1 MMKNPAGSMAAER
14 RDATGPVSADTAEGI
29 GEEFR
34 DLSVWRYR
42 GVTLAL
48 CDAMVVVASF
58 LIAYYLRFHLQFLA
72 IKYAAAQ
79 EVGSYLKGAAVL
91 AAVWVS
97 LIWRDGGY
105 ESGLRGI
112 ASPIIRIRSV
122 LIAGVK
128 ALAVLMVIS
137 YMYRGLLLS
146 RQVYLM
152 TGVFAFGGMILLR
165 LLFRELDRDLAA
177 QGLAIQRVVVAGL
190 DEQSADFGRRLAR
203 AGGTVQLMGFVTPN
217 HRAENSGGQE
227 SFAGRPVFG
236 SLAEISD
243 IYAEHP
249 FDKLVLSSA
258 SVGAVGDAQ
267 ESGRLINI
275 VNFCEAND
283 ISLYTLPNVFNVAVS
298 QSEVGTFSG
307 VPVVRLRD
315 ASLHKG
321 YAVAKR
327 ITDVAIAITALAVGL
342 PLWLL
347 IALLIRM
354 TSKGP
359 VIFTQVRAG
368 LHGRPF
374 TMYKFRSMVA
384 DASKRLN
391 ELVDI
396 GKLKVPGFKL
406 KGDPR
411 VTPLGHILRR
421 TGLDEIPQ
429 LINVL
434 KGQMSIVGPRP
445 EMPELVE
452 RYNPWQRRRLKAK
465 PGITGYQQVM
475 ARGKPLAAAIEYDL
489 IYLKHQSL
497 LLDLYIMLR
506 TVWVILRG
514 SGVSH

>member
-1 MMKNPAGSMAAER
+1 MMKDPAGFMAETR
-14 RDATGPVSADTAEGI
+14 EKTGPASVDTAEEV

-42 GVTLAL
+42 GPALAVG
-48 CDAMVVVASF
+48 DAVVVVSSF
-58 LIAYYLRFHLQFLA
+58 LIAYYLRFHMQFLA
-72 IKYAAAQ
+72 IKYVAAQ
-79 EVGSYLKGAAVL
+79 EVGSYLKGAAIL
-91 AAVWVS
+91 AAVWVY
-97 LIWRDGGY
+97 LVWRDGGY

-112 ASPIIRIRSV
+112 ASPIIRIRSM

-165 LLFRELDRDLAA
+165 MLFRELDRDLAS
-177 QGLAIQRVVVAGL
+177 QLLAIQRVVVAGL
-190 DEQSADFGRRLAR
+190 DEQSEDFGRRLAR

-217 HRAENSGGQE
+217 RRGENCGAHE
-227 SFAGRPVFG
+227 SFAGRVVLG
-236 SLAEISD
+236 ALAEISD
-243 IYAEHP
+243 IYAKHP

-258 SVGAVGDAQ
+258 SVGIVGDAE
-267 ESGRLINI
+267 ESGRLIDI
-275 VNFCEAND
+275 VNFCEANN

-327 ITDVAIAITALAVGL
+327 ITDVTIALMALALGF

-347 IALLIRM
+347 IALLIRI
-354 TSKGP
+354 TSRGAI
-359 VIFTQVRAG
+359 IFTQVRAG
-368 LHGRPF
+368 LYGRPF
-374 TMYKFRSMVA
+374 RMYKFRSMVA
-384 DASKRLN
+384 DAPKRLK

-396 GKLKVPGFKL
+396 SKLEVPGFKL
-406 KGDPR
+406 RGDPR
-411 VTPLGHILRR
+411 VTPLGRILRR

-429 LINVL
+429 LMNVL

-445 EMPELVE
+445 ELPELVE
-452 RYNPWQRRRLKAK
+452 RYNPWQCRRPKAK

-489 IYLKHQSL
+489 IYLKHQCL